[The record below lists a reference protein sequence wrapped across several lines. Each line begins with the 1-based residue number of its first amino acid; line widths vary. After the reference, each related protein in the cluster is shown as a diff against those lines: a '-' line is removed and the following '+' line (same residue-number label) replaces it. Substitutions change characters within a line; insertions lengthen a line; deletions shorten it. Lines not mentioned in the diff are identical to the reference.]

1 MNNWYIDRSKNFIH
15 DGLRDILS
23 IINESELAGEE
34 MTTAAL
40 SRKFEQNGALGN
52 AVGNP
57 NAAFTRFR
65 DHGLIRM
72 NNTVG
77 ESAKM
82 YLYNKFTFGELVIDL
97 FIKRFANK
105 DEYPSVRPVVILC
118 KLFSC
123 MMDMGVDIDDIFVTY
138 FECHEYLLPINS
150 YEEVTYELVEKIISE
165 RQYADDGSGYSLQ
178 HRVDLDRNEE
188 INYSIWFNALKQTP
202 LFVSLEDNDNSYT
215 LRPNQNQKEFFKY
228 ISENA
233 NEFDNGNIRNN
244 PTLYEYYCN
253 REYGLSEIIT
263 PVIKPIVTIQ
273 EDDIKVLFDYL
284 FGYDQKVDFDYST
297 YVKHECFGT
306 YFAFISIPDIAIA
319 KIEEDNPEIAD
330 LLYKYVRNMGTYYLD
345 NIEIA
350 YSNLKSGAK
359 VVTEITST
367 TKSNEENF
375 IKWLHIQRKSSGEP
389 YKESTVSQYT
399 SALKAVS
406 VEFNLIPIF
415 GIDSVDVFD
424 EIDQQ
429 IRNNPDFDR
438 FNKARGNGA
447 LSAGLIAY
455 RKFLTNPEIAPAQIT
470 LHVENDITSAWFV
483 GAQYDGTDHTDVFVK
498 EGIWRYGGEKI
509 DIIDTIKVGDKIAIK
524 AMCVQK
530 NGLPFKNYGKSIS
543 CLIIKAIGT
552 VVENLNSENTL
563 VVDWDRL
570 SPEKRWYV
578 YTGKLWGT
586 VGKISKQDG
595 NNYKNLIEFA
605 FEGKPQPYEDI
616 DIKPNVE
623 TPDDEADQTASTS
636 GQYTLTVDDEPA
648 AFEYKEIAMK
658 PKQIIYYGAPGTG
671 KSFKVDKQL
680 IEKYPD
686 EEALDFHTAR
696 VVFHPDYTYSDFVGS
711 IRPVKPEGKSLTYEF
726 VAGPFSEL
734 LKKCFLY
741 SEEEF
746 YLVLEEINRG
756 NAAAIFGDLFQLLD
770 RDDKTGK
777 SSYRINNPDIAGFL
791 KKDKRLVSLF
801 TNDKVWLPSNF
812 NIVCT
817 MNTADQNVFV
827 LDSAFKRRFSE
838 EYIEID
844 FSKLTKELKEATAV
858 FNGTTD
864 LQQLF
869 ANTNLKNFIDKL
881 AENNEL
887 NRDWP
892 TFAQIVNYIIDDI
905 NEESGSEQIS
915 EDKKLGPFFV
925 SVKDLKSRKNFINK
939 VLHYL
944 KQDVFKYVDFYF
956 TESYQTIHSKY
967 INETADIFNL
977 LKRQGE

>member
-15 DGLRDILS
+15 DGLRAILS

-72 NNTVG
+72 NNTIG

-82 YLYNKFTFGELVIDL
+82 YLNSKFTFGELVIDL

-202 LFVSLEDNDNSYT
+202 LFVSLEDNDNGYT

-244 PTLYEYYCN
+244 STLYEYYCN

-263 PVIKPIVTIQ
+263 PVIKPDVTIQ
-273 EDDIKVLFDYL
+273 EDDVKVLFDYL

-306 YFAFISIPDIAIA
+306 YFAFISIPNIAIA
-319 KIEEDNPEIAD
+319 KIEENNPEIAN

-345 NIEIA
+345 NINIA
-350 YSNLKSGAK
+350 YGNLKSGEK
-359 VVTEITST
+359 VVTET
-367 TKSNEENF
+367 TTNKSNEESF
-375 IKWLHIQRKSSGEP
+375 IRWLHTQRKSSGEP
-389 YKESTVSQYT
+389 YKENTVSQYT

-406 VEFNLIPIF
+406 VKFNLIPIF
-415 GIDSVDVFD
+415 SIDSVDVFD

-429 IRNNPDFDR
+429 IRSNPDFDR

-455 RKFLTNPEIAPAQIT
+455 RKFLTNSEIVSTQISFSIG
-470 LHVENDITSAWFV
+470 NDITSAWFV
-483 GAQYDGTDHTDVFVK
+483 GAQYDGTDHTDIFVK

-509 DIIDTIKVGDKIAIK
+509 DIIDNVKIGDKIAIK

-530 NGLPFKNYGKSIS
+530 NGLPFENYGKSIS

-563 VVDWDRL
+563 VVDWERL

-616 DIKPNVE
+616 DIQPDVE
-623 TPDDEADQTASTS
+623 THEDETKQTTTTS
-636 GQYTLTVDDEPA
+636 GQASTTNEEPVD
-648 AFEYKEIAMK
+648 FEYKEMIMD
-658 PKQIIYYGAPGTG
+658 PTQVIYYGAPGTG
-671 KSFKVDKQL
+671 KSFEVNKQL
-680 IEKYPD
+680 IKKYPD
-686 EEALDFHTAR
+686 EEARDFHTAR

-711 IRPVKPEGKSLTYEF
+711 IRPVKSEGKPLTYEF
-726 VAGPFSEL
+726 VEGPFSEL
-734 LKKCFLY
+734 LKKCFLH
-741 SEEEF
+741 SDEEF

-770 RDDKTGK
+770 RDDKKGK
-777 SSYRINNPDIAGFL
+777 SSYRINNKDIAGFL
-791 KKDKRLVSLF
+791 KKDKRLATLF
-801 TNDKVWLPSNF
+801 ANDKVWLPSNF
-812 NIVCT
+812 NILCT

-827 LDSAFKRRFSE
+827 LDSAFKRRFAE
-838 EYIEID
+838 EYTEID

-869 ANTNLKNFIDKL
+869 ANTNLKNFVDKL

-892 TFAQIVNYIIDDI
+892 TFAKIVNYIIDDI

-925 SVKDLKSRKNFINK
+925 SVKDLESRKNFINK

>member
-40 SRKFEQNGALGN
+40 SRKFEQKGALGN

-82 YLYNKFTFGELVIDL
+82 YLNSKFTFGELVIDL

-105 DEYPSVRPVVILC
+105 DEYPSVRPVIILC

-123 MMDMGVDIDDIFVTY
+123 MIDMGVDIDDIFVTY

-188 INYSIWFNALKQTP
+188 INYSIWFNALKHTP
-202 LFVSLEDNDNSYT
+202 LFVSLEDNDNGYT

-244 PTLYEYYCN
+244 STLYEYYCN
-253 REYGLSEIIT
+253 REYGLSEIIA
-263 PVIKPIVTIQ
+263 PVIKPDATIQ
-273 EDDIKVLFDYL
+273 EDDVKVLFDYL
-284 FGYDQKVDFDYST
+284 FGYDQKVNFDYST

-306 YFAFISIPDIAIA
+306 YFAFISIPNIAIA
-319 KIEEDNPEIAD
+319 KIEEDNPQIAD

-345 NIEIA
+345 NIDIA
-350 YSNLKSGAK
+350 YGNLKSGEK
-359 VVTEITST
+359 LVVKGTEEI
-367 TKSNEENF
+367 KSNAIPFKASVKEENYDG
-375 IKWLHIQRKSSGEP
+375 S
-389 YKESTVSQYT
+389 
-399 SALKAVS
+399 
-406 VEFNLIPIF
+406 
-415 GIDSVDVFD
+415 
-424 EIDQQ
+424 
-429 IRNNPDFDR
+429 
-438 FNKARGNGA
+438 
-447 LSAGLIAY
+447 
-455 RKFLTNPEIAPAQIT
+455 
-470 LHVENDITSAWFV
+470 WFV
-483 GAQYDGTDHTDVFVK
+483 GGRIDDVDYSKEMIDQGMWKCLKKGTENVINSIAVGDNIVLKSSYPQKHNLPFDNNGQQTACLKIIALGKVLENPHNGESVLVDWYKTFENKVWYKVEAGGFRRAITKFYTRGEESRINLLNFVFYDIPQDFSNLSNIP
-498 EGIWRYGGEKI
+498 EAI
-509 DIIDTIKVGDKIAIK
+509 DILPELIDNEV
-524 AMCVQK
+524 
-530 NGLPFKNYGKSIS
+530 L
-543 CLIIKAIGT
+543 
-552 VVENLNSENTL
+552 
-563 VVDWDRL
+563 
-570 SPEKRWYV
+570 
-578 YTGKLWGT
+578 
-586 VGKISKQDG
+586 
-595 NNYKNLIEFA
+595 
-605 FEGKPQPYEDI
+605 
-616 DIKPNVE
+616 
-623 TPDDEADQTASTS
+623 DDETS
-636 GQYTLTVDDEPA
+636 DETIET
-648 AFEYKEIAMK
+648 FEYIEKMMT
-658 PKQIIYYGAPGTG
+658 PNQIIYYGAPGTG
-671 KSFKVDKQL
+671 KSFEVDKQL

-686 EEALDFHTAR
+686 EEVRDYHTAR

-711 IRPVKPEGKSLTYEF
+711 IRPIRPEGKPLTYEF

-734 LKKCFLY
+734 LKKCFLH
-741 SEEEF
+741 SDEEF

-770 RDDKTGK
+770 RNDKTGK
-777 SSYRINNPDIAGFL
+777 SSYRINNTDIAGFL
-791 KKDKRLVSLF
+791 KKDKRLASLF
-801 TNDKVWLPSNF
+801 ANDKVWLPSNF

-838 EYIEID
+838 EYTEID
-844 FSKLTKELKEATAV
+844 FSKLTNELKEATAV

-869 ANTNLKNFIDKL
+869 ANTNLKNFVDKL
-881 AENNEL
+881 AESGEL

-892 TFAQIVNYIIDDI
+892 TFAKIVNYIIDDI

-925 SVKDLKSRKNFINK
+925 SVKDLENRKNFINK

>member
-40 SRKFEQNGALGN
+40 SRKFEQNGVLGN

-82 YLYNKFTFGELVIDL
+82 YLNNRFTFGELVIDL

-105 DEYPSVRPVVILC
+105 DEYPSVRPVIILC

-202 LFVSLEDNDNSYT
+202 LFVSLEDNDNGYT

-244 PTLYEYYCN
+244 STLYEYYCN
-253 REYGLSEIIT
+253 REYGLSEIIA
-263 PVIKPIVTIQ
+263 PVIKPDVTIQ
-273 EDDIKVLFDYL
+273 EDDVKVLFDYL

-306 YFAFISIPDIAIA
+306 YFAFISIPNIAIA
-319 KIEEDNPEIAD
+319 KIEEDNPEIAN

-345 NIEIA
+345 NIDIA
-350 YSNLKSGAK
+350 YGNLKSGEK
-359 VVTEITST
+359 VVTEITAA

-375 IKWLHIQRKSSGEP
+375 IKWLHTQRKSSGEP
-389 YKESTVSQYT
+389 YKENTVSQYT

-406 VEFNLIPIF
+406 LKFNLIPIF
-415 GIDSVDVFD
+415 SIDSVDVFD

-455 RKFLTNPEIAPAQIT
+455 RKFLTKPEIFAAQIT
-470 LHVENDITSAWFV
+470 LPVENDVTSAWFV
-483 GAQYDGTDHTDVFVK
+483 GYRFDDRDHDEFLE
-498 EGIWRYGGEKI
+498 EGIWYHNGDPVDLVNE
-509 DIIDTIKVGDKIAIK
+509 IKVGDRIAIK
-524 AMCVQK
+524 STGHRSS
-530 NGLPFKNYGKSIS
+530 NIPFENYGQTVSF
-543 CLIIKAIGT
+543 LRIKAIG
-552 VVENLNSENTL
+552 VVTENKYDGKTL
-563 VVDWDRL
+563 LVDW
-570 SPEKRWYV
+570 EKLNPVREWYV
-578 YTGKLWGT
+578 FTGAFRDTINKVTDKDVLDFVFNGT
-586 VGKISKQDG
+586 EQDY
-595 NNYKNLIEFA
+595 NKFLQVEPWKSRYQ
-605 FEGKPQPYEDI
+605 PQPI
-616 DIKPNVE
+616 TE
-623 TPDDEADQTASTS
+623 TPDE
-636 GQYTLTVDDEPA
+636 YIDDDGAVEELQD
-648 AFEYKEIAMK
+648 FEYKEITMV
-658 PKQIIYYGAPGTG
+658 PKQVIYYGAPGTG
-671 KSFKVDKQL
+671 KSFEVDKQL

-686 EEALDFHTAR
+686 EEVRDFHTAR

-711 IRPVKPEGKSLTYEF
+711 IRPVKPEGKPLTYEF
-726 VAGPFSEL
+726 VEGPFSEL
-734 LKKCFLY
+734 LKKCFLH

-770 RDDKTGK
+770 RDDKQGK
-777 SSYRINNPDIAGFL
+777 SSYRINNKDIAGFL
-791 KKDKRLVSLF
+791 KKDKRLASLF
-801 TNDKVWLPSNF
+801 VNDKVWLPSNF

-838 EYIEID
+838 EYTEID
-844 FSKLTKELKEATAV
+844 FSKLTNELKEATAV

-869 ANTNLKNFIDKL
+869 ANTNLKNFVDKL
-881 AENNEL
+881 AESGEL

-892 TFAQIVNYIIDDI
+892 TFAKVVNYIIDDI

-925 SVKDLKSRKNFINK
+925 SVKDLENRKNFINK

>member
-40 SRKFEQNGALGN
+40 SRKFEQNGVLGN

-82 YLYNKFTFGELVIDL
+82 YLNNRFTFGELVIDL

-105 DEYPSVRPVVILC
+105 DEYPSVRPVIILC

-202 LFVSLEDNDNSYT
+202 LFVSLEDNDNGYT

-244 PTLYEYYCN
+244 STLYEYYCN
-253 REYGLSEIIT
+253 REYGLSEIIA
-263 PVIKPIVTIQ
+263 PVIKPDVTIQ
-273 EDDIKVLFDYL
+273 EDDVKVLFDYL

-306 YFAFISIPDIAIA
+306 YFAFISIPNIAIA
-319 KIEEDNPEIAD
+319 KIEEDNPEIAN

-345 NIEIA
+345 NIDIA
-350 YSNLKSGAK
+350 YGNLKSGEK
-359 VVTEITST
+359 VVTEITAA

-375 IKWLHIQRKSSGEP
+375 IKWLHTQRKSSGEP
-389 YKESTVSQYT
+389 YKENTVSQYT

-406 VEFNLIPIF
+406 LKFNLIPIF
-415 GIDSVDVFD
+415 SIDSVDVFD

-455 RKFLTNPEIAPAQIT
+455 RKFLTKPEIFAAQIT
-470 LHVENDITSAWFV
+470 LPVENDVTSAWFV
-483 GAQYDGTDHTDVFVK
+483 GYRFDDRDHDEFLE
-498 EGIWRYGGEKI
+498 EGIWYHNGDPVDLVNE
-509 DIIDTIKVGDKIAIK
+509 IKVGDRIAIK
-524 AMCVQK
+524 STGHRSS
-530 NGLPFKNYGKSIS
+530 NIPFENYGQTVSF
-543 CLIIKAIGT
+543 LRIKAIG
-552 VVENLNSENTL
+552 VVTENKYDGKTL
-563 VVDWDRL
+563 LVDW
-570 SPEKRWYV
+570 EKLNPVREWYV
-578 YTGKLWGT
+578 FTGAFRDTINKVTDKDVLDFVFNGT
-586 VGKISKQDG
+586 EQDY
-595 NNYKNLIEFA
+595 NKFLQVEPWKSRYQ
-605 FEGKPQPYEDI
+605 PQPI
-616 DIKPNVE
+616 TE
-623 TPDDEADQTASTS
+623 TPDE
-636 GQYTLTVDDEPA
+636 YIDDDGGVEELQD
-648 AFEYKEIAMK
+648 FEYKEITMV
-658 PKQIIYYGAPGTG
+658 PKQVIYYGAPGTG
-671 KSFKVDKQL
+671 KSFEVDKQL

-686 EEALDFHTAR
+686 EEVRDFHTAR

-711 IRPVKPEGKSLTYEF
+711 IRPVKPEGKPLTYEF
-726 VAGPFSEL
+726 VEGPFSEL
-734 LKKCFLY
+734 LKKCFLH

-770 RDDKTGK
+770 RDDKQGK
-777 SSYRINNPDIAGFL
+777 SSYRINNKDIAGFL
-791 KKDKRLVSLF
+791 KKDKRLASLF
-801 TNDKVWLPSNF
+801 VNDKVWLPSNF

-838 EYIEID
+838 EYTEID
-844 FSKLTKELKEATAV
+844 FSKLTNELKEATAV

-869 ANTNLKNFIDKL
+869 ANTNLKNFVDKL
-881 AENNEL
+881 AESGEL

-892 TFAQIVNYIIDDI
+892 TFAKVVNYIIDDI

-925 SVKDLKSRKNFINK
+925 SVKDLENRKNFINK

>member
-82 YLYNKFTFGELVIDL
+82 YLNSKFTFGELVIDL

-105 DEYPSVRPVVILC
+105 DEYPSVRPVIILC

-138 FECHEYLLPINS
+138 FECHEYLLPINY

-202 LFVSLEDNDNSYT
+202 LFVSLEDNDNGYT

-244 PTLYEYYCN
+244 STLYEYYCN
-253 REYGLSEIIT
+253 REYGLSEIIA
-263 PVIKPIVTIQ
+263 PVIKPDVTIQ
-273 EDDIKVLFDYL
+273 EDDVKVLFDYL

-306 YFAFISIPDIAIA
+306 YFAFISIPNIAIA
-319 KIEEDNPEIAD
+319 KIEEDNPKIAN

-345 NIEIA
+345 NIDIA
-350 YSNLKSGAK
+350 YGNLKSGEK
-359 VVTEITST
+359 VVTEITAA

-375 IKWLHIQRKSSGEP
+375 IKWLHTQRKSSGEP
-389 YKESTVSQYT
+389 YKENTVSQYT

-406 VEFNLIPIF
+406 VKFNLIPIF
-415 GIDSVDVFD
+415 SIDSVDVFD

-455 RKFLTNPEIAPAQIT
+455 RKFLTKPEIAPTQIT
-470 LHVENDITSAWFV
+470 LPVENDITSAWFV
-483 GAQYDGTDHTDVFVK
+483 GYRFDDRDHDEFLE
-498 EGIWRYGGEKI
+498 EGIWYHNGDPVDLVNE
-509 DIIDTIKVGDKIAIK
+509 IKVGDRIAIK
-524 AMCVQK
+524 STGHRSS
-530 NGLPFKNYGKSIS
+530 NIPFENYGQTVSF
-543 CLIIKAIGT
+543 LRIKAIG
-552 VVENLNSENTL
+552 VVTENKYDGKTL
-563 VVDWDRL
+563 LVDW
-570 SPEKRWYV
+570 EKLNPVREWYV
-578 YTGKLWGT
+578 FTGAFRDTINKVTDKDVLDFVFNGT
-586 VGKISKQDG
+586 EQDY
-595 NNYKNLIEFA
+595 NKFLQVEPWKSRYQ
-605 FEGKPQPYEDI
+605 PQPI
-616 DIKPNVE
+616 TE
-623 TPDDEADQTASTS
+623 TPDE
-636 GQYTLTVDDEPA
+636 YIDDDVAVEELQD
-648 AFEYKEIAMK
+648 FEYKEITMV
-658 PKQIIYYGAPGTG
+658 PKQVIYYGAPGTG
-671 KSFKVDKQL
+671 KSFEVDKQL

-686 EEALDFHTAR
+686 EEARDFHTAR

-711 IRPVKPEGKSLTYEF
+711 IRPVKPEGKPLTYEF
-726 VAGPFSEL
+726 VEGPFSEL
-734 LKKCFLY
+734 LKKCFLH

-770 RDDKTGK
+770 RDDKKGK
-777 SSYRINNPDIAGFL
+777 SSYRINNKDIAGFL
-791 KKDKRLVSLF
+791 KKDKRLASLF
-801 TNDKVWLPSNF
+801 ANDKVWLPSNF
-812 NIVCT
+812 NIICT

-838 EYIEID
+838 EYTEID
-844 FSKLTKELKEATAV
+844 FSKLTNQLKEATAV

-869 ANTNLKNFIDKL
+869 ANTNLKNFVDKL
-881 AENNEL
+881 AESGEL

-892 TFAQIVNYIIDDI
+892 TFAKIVNYIIDDI

-925 SVKDLKSRKNFINK
+925 SVKDLENRKNFINK

>member
-1 MNNWYIDRSKNFIH
+1 MNNWYIDRSKNFIC

-23 IINESELAGEE
+23 IINESELSGAE
-34 MTTAAL
+34 MSTKELAK
-40 SRKFEQNGALGN
+40 KFAEHKALGN
-52 AVGNP
+52 AIGNP

-72 NNTVG
+72 NNSIGDT
-77 ESAKM
+77 AKM
-82 YLYNKFTFGELVIDL
+82 YLNEKFTFGELIIDL
-97 FIKRFANK
+97 FVKRFASK
-105 DEYPSVRPVVILC
+105 DEFPSLHPVVMLC

-123 MMDMGVDIDDIFVTY
+123 MMNMGVDIDDVFITY

-150 YEEVTYELVEKIISE
+150 YEDVNYELVEKIISE
-165 RQYADDGSGYSLQ
+165 REYRDTDSGSVLQ
-178 HRVDLDRNEE
+178 NRIELSDNEE
-188 INYSIWFNALKQTP
+188 TNYSIWFNALKQTP
-202 LFVSLEDNDNSYT
+202 LFISLEENDNRYT
-215 LRPNQNQKEFFKY
+215 LRPNQKQKEFFNY
-228 ISENA
+228 LSENA
-233 NEFDNGNIRNN
+233 DEFKDGDIKNN
-244 PTLYEYYCN
+244 ATLYKYYCN
-253 REYGLSEIIT
+253 REYGLSEIIA
-263 PVIKPIVTIQ
+263 PVIKSDVTI
-273 EDDIKVLFDYL
+273 EKDDVKVLFDYL

-319 KIEEDNPEIAD
+319 KIEEENPQIAD
-330 LLYKYVRNMGTYYLD
+330 QLYKYVRNMGTYYLD
-345 NIEIA
+345 NIDIA
-350 YSNLKSGAK
+350 YGNLKSGEKA
-359 VVTEITST
+359 VADIS
-367 TKSNEENF
+367 S
-375 IKWLHIQRKSSGEP
+375 RKQFRLWAEKQLKPDGEP
-389 YKESTVSQYT
+389 YSSNTLDQYI
-399 SALKAVS
+399 SALTRAFREILS
-406 VEFNLIPIF
+406 L
-415 GIDSVDVFD
+415 DVF
-424 EIDQQ
+424 EIKDKELFSNYEQS
-429 IRNNPDFDR
+429 IRNDDQFEKINE
-438 FNKARGNGA
+438 KSGNGA
-447 LSAGLIAY
+447 LSSSLKLYGNYLQS
-455 RKFLTNPEIAPAQIT
+455 LDAPAAIAVI
-470 LHVENDITSAWFV
+470 HDENVEFAWFV
-483 GAQYDGTDHTDVFVK
+483 GAQYDGTDHTDIFVK

-509 DIIDTIKVGDKIAIK
+509 DIIDTVKAGDKIAIK

-530 NGLPFKNYGKSIS
+530 NGLPFENCGKSIS

-563 VVDWDRL
+563 VVDWERL

-616 DIKPNVE
+616 DIQPDEE
-623 TPDDEADQTASTS
+623 TPDDGTNQTSATS
-636 GQYTLTVDDEPA
+636 GQSSATVVDEPID
-648 AFEYKEIAMK
+648 FEYEEIPME

-671 KSFKVDKQL
+671 KSFEVDKQL
-680 IEKYPD
+680 IEKYSN
-686 EEALDFHTAR
+686 EEARDFHTAR

-711 IRPVKPEGKSLTYEF
+711 IRPVKPDGKSLTYEF

-734 LKKCFLY
+734 LKKCFLH
-741 SEEEF
+741 SNEEF

-770 RDDKTGK
+770 RDNKIGK
-777 SSYRINNPDIAGFL
+777 SSYRINNTDIAGFL
-791 KKDKRLVSLF
+791 KKDKRLASLF
-801 TNDKVWLPSNF
+801 ANDKVWLPSNF

-838 EYIEID
+838 EYTEID

-858 FNGTTD
+858 FNGSTD

-869 ANTNLKNFIDKL
+869 ADTNLKKFVDKL
-881 AENNEL
+881 AEKGEL
-887 NRDWP
+887 KRDWP
-892 TFAQIVNYIIDDI
+892 TFAKIVNYIIDDI

-925 SVKDLKSRKNFINK
+925 SVKDLENRKNFINK

-956 TESYQTIHSKY
+956 TESYQTLHSKY
-967 INETADIFNL
+967 IKETADIFNL

>member
-1 MNNWYIDRSKNFIH
+1 MNNWYIDRSKNFIC
-15 DGLRDILS
+15 DGLKEILS
-23 IINESELAGEE
+23 IISETEIAGGE

-82 YLYNKFTFGELVIDL
+82 YLDSKFSFGELVIDL

-150 YEEVTYELVEKIISE
+150 YEEVNYELAEKIISE
-165 RQYADDGSGYSLQ
+165 RQYADNGNGYFLQ
-178 HRVDLDRNEE
+178 HRVDLGRNEE

-202 LFVSLEDNDNSYT
+202 LFVSLEGNDNGYT

-228 ISENA
+228 VSENA

-244 PTLYEYYCN
+244 STLYEYYCN

-263 PVIKPIVTIQ
+263 PVVKPDVIIQ
-273 EDDIKVLFDYL
+273 DDDVKVLFDYL
-284 FGYDQKVDFDYST
+284 FGYDQKVDFDYRA

-319 KIEEDNPEIAD
+319 KIEEDNPQIAD

-345 NIEIA
+345 NIDIA
-350 YSNLKSGAK
+350 YGNLKSGEKA
-359 VVTEITST
+359 VTKEAAVI
-367 TKSNEENF
+367 KSNEVP
-375 IKWLHIQRKSSGEP
+375 L
-389 YKESTVSQYT
+389 
-399 SALKAVS
+399 
-406 VEFNLIPIF
+406 VE
-415 GIDSVDVFD
+415 
-424 EIDQQ
+424 E
-429 IRNNPDFDR
+429 
-438 FNKARGNGA
+438 A
-447 LSAGLIAY
+447 
-455 RKFLTNPEIAPAQIT
+455 
-470 LHVENDITSAWFV
+470 ITSAWFV
-483 GAQYDGTDHTDVFVK
+483 GYRFDERDHDEFLE
-498 EGIWRYGGEKI
+498 EGIWYHNGEPV
-509 DIIDTIKVGDKIAIK
+509 DLVNEIKVGDRIAIK
-524 AMCVQK
+524 STGHRSS
-530 NGLPFKNYGKSIS
+530 NIPFENYGQTVSF
-543 CLIIKAIGT
+543 LRIKAIG
-552 VVENLNSENTL
+552 VVTENKYDGKTL
-563 VVDWDRL
+563 LVDW
-570 SPEKRWYV
+570 EKLNPVREWYV
-578 YTGKLWGT
+578 FTGAFRDTINKVTDKDVLDFVFNGT
-586 VGKISKQDG
+586 EQDY
-595 NNYKNLIEFA
+595 NKFLQVEPWKSRYQ
-605 FEGKPQPYEDI
+605 PQPITEIPDEYI
-616 DIKPNVE
+616 DDDGAVE
-623 TPDDEADQTASTS
+623 ELQD
-636 GQYTLTVDDEPA
+636 
-648 AFEYKEIAMK
+648 FEYKEVEMT

-671 KSFKVDKQL
+671 KSFEVDKQL
-680 IEKYPD
+680 IEKYPN
-686 EEALDFHTAR
+686 EETRDFHTAR

-711 IRPVKPEGKSLTYEF
+711 IRPVKPDGKSLTYEF

-734 LKKCFLY
+734 LKKCFLHF
-741 SEEEF
+741 EEEF

-777 SSYRINNPDIAGFL
+777 SSYRINNTDIAGFL
-791 KKDKRLVSLF
+791 KKDKRLASLF
-801 TNDKVWLPSNF
+801 SNDKVWLPSNF

-838 EYIEID
+838 EYTEIN

-869 ANTNLKNFIDKL
+869 ADTNLKKFVDKL
-881 AENNEL
+881 AESGEL

-892 TFAQIVNYIIDDI
+892 TFAKIVNYIIDDI

-925 SVKDLKSRKNFINK
+925 SVKDLENRKNFINK

-956 TESYQTIHSKY
+956 TESYQTIHAKY
-967 INETADIFNL
+967 IKETADIFNL